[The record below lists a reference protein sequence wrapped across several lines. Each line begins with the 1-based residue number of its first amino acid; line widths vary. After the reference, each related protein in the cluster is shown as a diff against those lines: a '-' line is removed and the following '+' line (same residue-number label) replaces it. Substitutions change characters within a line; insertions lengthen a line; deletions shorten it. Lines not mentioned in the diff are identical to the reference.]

1 MKIFLVVS
9 AMEDGGAE
17 RVAATLVNAWAERGD
32 SVTLVATYSG
42 RGTCTYP
49 LSGKVRLVYLADHPN
64 CKGRTLRAYFARIR
78 TLRALIRD
86 CRPDVVVSFLTN
98 VNISTLLASRGLG
111 VPVIASEH
119 NNPLADGR
127 PALLRLVCRF
137 LYPHADAVTLLTRG
151 VVKRFKEMVP
161 GIRNLVV
168 LPNPLPNELLMQK
181 RQPVDTTKRRR
192 LIALGRFNEVKQFDV
207 LINAFSALSQQFQDW
222 DLWIWGEGSERAR
235 LEGLVAELGLGE
247 RVFLPGRT
255 LTPWV
260 EMGRA
265 QAFVLPSRFEGLP
278 MVLMEAMALGLPCLS
293 FDCPSGPRELTDDG
307 HAGLLI
313 PLGDARTLAEA
324 LRLLL
329 TDESLREEL
338 GKRAAVS
345 IRERYSLQKIMLIWD
360 ELFARLGALETSR
373 VRAGSGESARL
384 AADTETE
391 RSGA

>member
-98 VNISTLLASRGLG
+98 VNITTLLASRGLG
-111 VPVIASEH
+111 VPVIVSEH

-151 VVKRFKEMVP
+151 VVTRFRQMVP

-168 LPNPLPNELLMQK
+168 LPNPVPDELFMQK
-181 RQPVDTTKRRR
+181 RQSIDTTRHRR
-192 LIALGRFNEVKQFDV
+192 LIALGRFNEVKQFDL
-207 LINAFSALSQQFQDW
+207 LINAFSTLSQQFPDW

-235 LEGLVAELGLGE
+235 LEGLVAEQGLSD

-260 EMGRA
+260 EMARA

-338 GKRAAVS
+338 GKRAALS
-345 IRERYSLQKIMLIWD
+345 IRERYSLQKVMLIWD

-373 VRAGSGESARL
+373 VRAASGESARL
-384 AADTETE
+384 AADTETG